1 MWSDQVLAFERAH
14 LLRLLLWGL
23 VSLVTGLSC
32 WVYLRIR
39 KLELPLLQHF
49 AIQTGAWGAIDA
61 LLALASRPQLAM
73 RDYDGVTRL
82 DRFLWLN
89 CGLDVGYV
97 AVGVT
102 LGICGWR
109 LAQSRGLVGAGIGV
123 VTQGAALLLL
133 DLRLV
138 ALLSQ
143 AR

>member
-1 MWSDQVLAFERAH
+1 MWADQVLAFEKAH
-14 LLRLLLWGL
+14 LARLLLWGMA
-23 VSLVTGLSC
+23 SIVTGSGC
-32 WVYLRIR
+32 WLFCRVKRLD
-39 KLELPLLQHF
+39 LPLLKHF

-61 LLALASRPQLAM
+61 LLALASRPQLAL

-102 LGICGWR
+102 LALCGWR
-109 LAQSRGLVGAGIGV
+109 LARSRGLVGAGVGV
-123 VTQGAALLLL
+123 AIQGLALLLL
-133 DLRLV
+133 DLRFT

>member
-23 VSLVTGLSC
+23 GSLVTGLSC

>member
-1 MWSDQVLAFERAH
+1 MWADQVLAFERAH
-14 LLRLLLWGL
+14 LARLLLWGVASAL
-23 VSLVTGLSC
+23 TGASC
-32 WVYLRIR
+32 WAYLRVR
-39 KLELPLLQHF
+39 RLELPLLQHF
-49 AIQTGAWGAIDA
+49 AIQTAAWGAINA
-61 LLALASRPQLAM
+61 LLALAARPQLAL

-89 CGLDVGYV
+89 CGLDVGYI

-102 LGICGWR
+102 LAACGWR
-109 LAQSRGLVGAGIGV
+109 LARSRGLAGAGIGV
-123 VTQGAALLLL
+123 MMQGSALLLL

>member
-1 MWSDQVLAFERAH
+1 MWADQVLAFEKAH
-14 LLRLLLWGL
+14 LARLLLWGMA
-23 VSLVTGLSC
+23 SIVTASGC
-32 WVYLRIR
+32 WLFWRVKQLD
-39 KLELPLLQHF
+39 LPLLRHF
-49 AIQTGAWGAIDA
+49 AMQTGGWGAVDVV
-61 LLALASRPQLAM
+61 LALASGPHLAL

-102 LGICGWR
+102 LALCGWR
-109 LAQSRGLVGAGIGV
+109 LARSRGLVGAGIGV
-123 VTQGAALLLL
+123 AIQGLALLLL
-133 DLRLV
+133 DLRFT

>member
-1 MWSDQVLAFERAH
+1 MWADQVLAFERAH
-14 LLRLLLWGL
+14 LARLLLWGAAS
-23 VSLVTGLSC
+23 VVTGLGC
-32 WVYLRIR
+32 WAFWRTRRLD
-39 KLELPLLQHF
+39 LPLLRHF

-61 LLALASRPQLAM
+61 LLALASRPQLAL

-97 AVGVT
+97 AVGIT
-102 LGICGWR
+102 LAACGWR
-109 LAQSRGLVGAGIGV
+109 LARSRGLVGAGLGIV
-123 VTQGAALLLL
+123 IQGAALLLL
-133 DLRLV
+133 DLRLT